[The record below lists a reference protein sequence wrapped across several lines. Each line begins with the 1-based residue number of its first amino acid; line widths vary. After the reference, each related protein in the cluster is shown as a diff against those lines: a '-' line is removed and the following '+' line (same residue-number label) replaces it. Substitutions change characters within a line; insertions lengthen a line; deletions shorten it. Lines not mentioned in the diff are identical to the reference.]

1 MAQINNLQ
9 ITTEDIDNGKLDA
22 VLGDV
27 LRNSDALADLGDS
40 GGFDITAG
48 VNALEESSDTSSDEE
63 QVGSST
69 DPSGDEEL
77 VIDDFHKYVDDTTPA
92 PEDPGNRVVSESVK
106 DEEDRGAEAL
116 RLFGVTPDDHE
127 EEPPQETQEPNDPPE
142 EFTPRV
148 MSAPETGDTSAEPAS
163 LPENPGFE
171 PTPEPAAEKTSG
183 VSEKLGSARTWV
195 SGLSKRTKV
204 VAAILAVAG
213 VVVAATALTGG
224 EGDAPVTA
232 GGNGAVV
239 DNGSV
244 PGDNDT
250 TESSGAG
257 NAAGVVP
264 LTDQISDIAA
274 GSGGSSG
281 KGCASPNTDA
291 RLAVLGGEKE
301 AWICGR
307 GGDYDGY
314 VLNIWFRNPVTVH
327 SISFVPGYNYV
338 QPSGDDMWEKNRVIT
353 GVLWRLGGKQVRQD
367 VVPSREPATLTL
379 DTPITTQSMSMT
391 IQSSVSPDESV
402 GSAGSDGVFGQEES
416 AADNATAVQ
425 SLTINGVV
433 Q

>member
-40 GGFDITAG
+40 GGFDIMAG
-48 VNALEESSDTSSDEE
+48 VSALEDSSATISGEE
-63 QVGSST
+63 QEDSATSA
-69 DPSGDEEL
+69 SGDEEL
-77 VIDDFHKYVDDTTPA
+77 VIDDFHRYVDDTTPA

-116 RLFGVTPDDHE
+116 RLFGVTPE
-127 EEPPQETQEPNDPPE
+127 SPGEEPLQETQETDDPPE

-148 MSAPETGDTSAEPAS
+148 VSAPETGDTSAAPAS

-171 PTPEPAAEKTSG
+171 STPEPAVGKTSV
-183 VSEKLGSARTWV
+183 VSEKLDSARTWV

-213 VVVAATALTGG
+213 VVVAATTLTGG
-224 EGDAPVTA
+224 GDDTPVTS
-232 GGNGAVV
+232 GGGGAVV
-239 DNGSV
+239 DSGSV
-244 PGDNDT
+244 PEGDDT
-250 TESSGAG
+250 TGSSGSA
-257 NAAGVVP
+257 NAAGVAP

-281 KGCASPNTDA
+281 KGCASPSTDA

-367 VVPSREPATLTL
+367 VIPSREPATLTL

-391 IQSSVSPDESV
+391 IQSSVAPDESV
-402 GSAGSDGVFGQEES
+402 GSTGSDGVFGQEES

>member
-1 MAQINNLQ
+1 MSQINNLQ

-40 GGFDITAG
+40 GKFDIMAG
-48 VNALEESSDTSSDEE
+48 VSALEDSSETISGEELGDSATSA
-63 QVGSST
+63 
-69 DPSGDEEL
+69 SGDEEL
-77 VIDDFHKYVDDTTPA
+77 VIDDFHRYVDETTPV

-116 RLFGVTPDDHE
+116 RLFGVAPDD
-127 EEPPQETQEPNDPPE
+127 PGDAPLAGPQEPDDTHE

-148 MSAPETGDTSAEPAS
+148 VSAPETGDTSAAPYS

-171 PTPEPAAEKTSG
+171 STPEPAAAKTSA
-183 VSEKLGSARTWV
+183 VSEKLTSAGTWV
-195 SGLSKRTKV
+195 SDLSKRTKV

-213 VVVAATALTGG
+213 VVVAATTLTGG

-232 GGNGAVV
+232 GGGGAVV
-239 DNGSV
+239 DSGSV
-244 PGDNDT
+244 PGGDDT
-250 TESSGAG
+250 AGSSGSA
-257 NAAGVVP
+257 NAAGVSP

-281 KGCASPNTDA
+281 KGCASPSTDA
-291 RLAVLGGEKE
+291 RLAVLGGDKE

-314 VLNIWFRNPVTVH
+314 ILNIWFRNPVTVH

-367 VVPSREPATLTL
+367 VIPSREPATLTL

-391 IQSSVSPDESV
+391 IQSSVAPDESV
-402 GSAGSDGVFGQEES
+402 GSTGSDGVFGQAES

-433 Q
+433 H